1 MRRHYPERY
10 RAVGVGLLLLGVVIA
25 GLCVRGWKLDTY
37 VPLDVPIRVTEG
49 YSGRW
54 QFMPRRTG
62 DHEVVLEA
70 EYPDTNQETADA
82 IQRVLGVSYR
92 EATAPD
98 SAAESEV
105 DVSWELWEGRERQ
118 AEGRA
123 AGRNSGYAML
133 SGAGR
138 VLTWVELKAGH
149 QYELRAHVNK
159 RGPILLTSSTRIKVD
174 RHPATYEWVE
184 FLTIP
189 TGILVLGLILIGAF
203 VLWNSPGGRTL
214 RP

>member
-1 MRRHYPERY
+1 MRQRYPQRE
-10 RAVGVGLLLLGVVIA
+10 RAVGVGLVLLGVAIA
-25 GLCVRGWKLDTY
+25 GLFVRGWKRDTY
-37 VPLDVPIRVTEG
+37 VPLDVPFRVTEG

-54 QFMPRRTG
+54 QFMPRGTG

-70 EYPDTNQETADA
+70 EYPDTNQETAEA
-82 IQRVLGVSYR
+82 IERALGVTYR
-92 EATAPD
+92 EATAQD
-98 SAAESEV
+98 SAGESEV
-105 DVSWELWEGRERQ
+105 DVSWELWERRERR

-123 AGRNSGYAML
+123 AGRNSGYVMR

-138 VLTWVELKAGH
+138 ELTWAELKAGH

-159 RGPILLTSSTRIKVD
+159 SGPMLLRSSTRIKVD
-174 RHPATYEWVE
+174 RHPATYEWVG
-184 FLTIP
+184 FLLIP

-203 VLWNSPGGRTL
+203 VLWNSSGGRTL